1 MSFKQKISKDSF
13 TQHLANAKA
22 SFVAGS
28 FKMSASS
35 HHLTQIEDCVP
46 ESKLLEV
53 HLRGRLPGAEVA
65 VAVLGDLQ
73 VDLVL
78 VKNSE
83 ISSKIKK

>member
-1 MSFKQKISKDSF
+1 MLLDLKN
-13 TQHLANAKA
+13 LY
-22 SFVAGS
+22 
-28 FKMSASS
+28 
-35 HHLTQIEDCVP
+35 LTQIEDCVP

-73 VDLVL
+73 VDLIL

-83 ISSKIKK
+83 SIRQ

>member
-1 MSFKQKISKDSF
+1 MLLDLKNIY
-13 TQHLANAKA
+13 
-22 SFVAGS
+22 
-28 FKMSASS
+28 
-35 HHLTQIEDCVP
+35 LTQIEDCVP

-73 VDLVL
+73 VDLIL

-83 ISSKIKK
+83 SIRQ

>member
-1 MSFKQKISKDSF
+1 MSLILPVFF
-13 TQHLANAKA
+13 FKA
-22 SFVAGS
+22 S
-28 FKMSASS
+28 
-35 HHLTQIEDCVP
+35 LTQIEDCIP

-78 VKNSE
+78 VKNPD
-83 ISSKIKK
+83 ISSKYFRH